1 MEPKKS
7 LPLDELMIHTAL
19 FFRGTPYVASTLEKE
34 PEGLV
39 VNLREL
45 DCTTFAE
52 TVLALSRTLREEKTT
67 FENFCENLQ
76 RLRYREGTIGDY
88 TDRLHYMTDWFYEN
102 ERKGIVKDMGR
113 EIGGVSL
120 PLDLSFISTH
130 PDSYKQ
136 LKNHPE
142 RVRRMADKE
151 KEINL
156 RPYYY
161 VPKQE
166 IDKCSFGIKNG
177 DILCFVTSI
186 KGLDVT
192 HVGIAYWKDGQLT
205 FIHASSSAKKVI
217 IQASSLRDYAE
228 GIKSCKGILVAR
240 PLSIH

>member
-1 MEPKKS
+1 MGRNP
-7 LPLDELMIHTAL
+7 
-19 FFRGTPYVASTLEKE
+19 
-34 PEGLV
+34 
-39 VNLREL
+39 
-45 DCTTFAE
+45 
-52 TVLALSRTLREEKTT
+52 T

-76 RLRYREGTIGDY
+76 QLRYREGTIGDY

-113 EIGGVSL
+113 EIGGASL

-156 RPYYY
+156 RPHYY

-166 IDKCSFGIKNG
+166 IDKCSFRIKNG

-228 GIKSCKGILVAR
+228 GIKSCKGVLVAR

>member
-1 MEPKKS
+1 
-7 LPLDELMIHTAL
+7 
-19 FFRGTPYVASTLEKE
+19 
-34 PEGLV
+34 
-39 VNLREL
+39 
-45 DCTTFAE
+45 
-52 TVLALSRTLREEKTT
+52 
-67 FENFCENLQ
+67 
-76 RLRYREGTIGDY
+76 
-88 TDRLHYMTDWFYEN
+88 MTDWFYEN

-113 EIGGVSL
+113 EIGGASL

-151 KEINL
+151 KEINRVL
-156 RPYYY
+156 IIMCLNRRS
-161 VPKQE
+161 
-166 IDKCSFGIKNG
+166 KCSSGIKNG

-240 PLSIH
+240 PLSIY

>member
-1 MEPKKS
+1 M
-7 LPLDELMIHTAL
+7 
-19 FFRGTPYVASTLEKE
+19 
-34 PEGLV
+34 
-39 VNLREL
+39 
-45 DCTTFAE
+45 
-52 TVLALSRTLREEKTT
+52 ALSRTLWEENPT

-76 RLRYREGTIGDY
+76 QLRYRDGTIHDY

-113 EIGGVSL
+113 EIGGASL

-142 RVRRMADKE
+142 RVRRMA
-151 KEINL
+151 
-156 RPYYY
+156 

-166 IDKCSFGIKNG
+166 IEKCSSGIKNG

-240 PLSIH
+240 PLSIY